1 MIAPANARGK
11 RKAIRMEQATIKEK
25 AFVTKQSRALE
36 QTTITEAAAASK
48 QPEITSYR
56 PLWAQKDYLKLVAA
70 NVINRFGDSIDAIAI
85 CWLMYQITNSA
96 AMMALILGLN
106 YLPTI
111 LLQPF
116 TGALVERLSKKRVM
130 IAFDIA
136 RGLIVALTA
145 VIYLSGLLTPALL
158 TGLMLLISTLEAFR
172 SPAGNAIVPL
182 LLTPPLF
189 KVGSA
194 LNQTASRVSEI
205 VGLALAGGVVALLGC
220 QGALVIDATT
230 FFLSALIIGF
240 IRLHETLPEKKADL
254 RTAAADFRE
263 GLAMIRSSS
272 VLVAL
277 LAIGALINFLFVPL
291 SAYAAPFIS
300 DYLKGGAEM
309 LSVLNIIVVG
319 MLGLGS
325 FLAPKITRISGKTQ
339 LIVCGLQGSVAFCT
353 FAIGGMLASPALR
366 YGVVMVSCAVI
377 GLASGVVNVVYNA
390 ALLRLIPAD
399 YMARLSGISMAIL
412 ACTMPVGSFLCAA
425 LAAVMPVPV
434 AILCAGVLS
443 ILLYLLLT
451 RIKSLDAL

>member
-1 MIAPANARGK
+1 
-11 RKAIRMEQATIKEK
+11 MEQATISKQSLIANQSNHSEK
-25 AFVTKQSRALE
+25 AIVAE
-36 QTTITEAAAASK
+36 QTAASEQAAAAE

-56 PLWAQKDYLKLVAA
+56 PLRAQKDYLKLIAA

-130 IAFDIA
+130 IVFDIA
-136 RGLIVALTA
+136 RGFIVALTA
-145 VIYLSGLLTPALL
+145 VIYLNGFLTPALL

-182 LLTPPLF
+182 LLTPALF

-194 LNQTASRVSEI
+194 LNQTASRISEI

-220 QGALVIDATT
+220 QGALIIDATT

-240 IRLHETLPEKKADL
+240 IRLQETLPEKKVDL

-277 LAIGALINFLFVPL
+277 LAIGAVINFLFVPL

-300 DYLKGGAEM
+300 DYLKSGAEM
-309 LSVLNIIVVG
+309 LSILNIIIVG

-339 LIVCGLQGSVAFCT
+339 LIVCGLVGSAAFCT

-366 YGVVMVSCAVI
+366 YAVVMASSAVI
-377 GLASGVVNVVYNA
+377 GLSGGVVNVVYNA
-390 ALLRLIPAD
+390 ALLKLIPAD

-425 LAAVMPVPV
+425 LAAVLPVPV
-434 AILCAGVLS
+434 AILSAGVLS

-451 RIKSLDAL
+451 RVKSLEAL

>member
-1 MIAPANARGK
+1 
-11 RKAIRMEQATIKEK
+11 MEQATISKQSLIANQSNHSEK
-25 AFVTKQSRALE
+25 AIVAE
-36 QTTITEAAAASK
+36 QTAASEQAAAAE

-56 PLWAQKDYLKLVAA
+56 PLRAQKDYLKLIAA

-130 IAFDIA
+130 IVFDIA
-136 RGLIVALTA
+136 RGFIVALTA
-145 VIYLSGLLTPALL
+145 VIYLNGFLTPALL
-158 TGLMLLISTLEAFR
+158 TGLMLLISTMEAFR

-182 LLTPPLF
+182 LLTPALF

-194 LNQTASRVSEI
+194 LNQTASRISEI

-220 QGALVIDATT
+220 QGALIIDAAT

-240 IRLHETLPEKKADL
+240 IRLHETLPEKKVDL

-277 LAIGALINFLFVPL
+277 LAIGAVINFLFVPL

-300 DYLKGGAEM
+300 DYLKSGAEM
-309 LSVLNIIVVG
+309 LSILNIIIVG

-339 LIVCGLQGSVAFCT
+339 LIVCGLVGSAAFCT

-366 YGVVMVSCAVI
+366 YAVVMASSAVI
-377 GLASGVVNVVYNA
+377 GLSGGVVNVVYNA
-390 ALLRLIPAD
+390 ALLKLIPAD

-425 LAAVMPVPV
+425 LAAVLPVPV
-434 AILCAGVLS
+434 AILSAGVLS

-451 RIKSLDAL
+451 RVKSLEAL